1 MLIYREVQKK
11 DVPAIA
17 RIESISFSTPWT
29 KKGILDFLKQNNSIC
44 IVAEEFGKV
53 VGYVGLYYVLD
64 EANITNLA
72 VLPGYKRIGVG
83 ENLMRCLM
91 DKVKDLGV
99 RGITLEVRESNEA
112 AINLYSKLGFDSI
125 GIRKRFYEKP
135 VEDAIIMWKFK
146 L

>member
-1 MLIYREVQKK
+1 MLIYRDVQKK

-17 RIESISFSTPWT
+17 RIENISFSQPWS
-29 KKGILDFLKQNNSIC
+29 KKGITDFIKQNNSVC

-53 VGYVGLYYVLD
+53 VGYVGFYHVMD
-64 EANITNLA
+64 EGNITNLA

-83 ENLMRCLM
+83 ENLMRFLIE
-91 DKVKDLGV
+91 KVKELGV
-99 RGITLEVRESNEA
+99 KGITLEVRESNEA
-112 AINLYSKLGFDSI
+112 AINLYTKLGFDSV

>member
-11 DVPAIA
+11 DVPAIS
-17 RIESISFSTPWT
+17 RIENISFSQPWS
-29 KKGILDFLKQNNSIC
+29 KKGISDFIKQNNSIC

-53 VGYVGLYYVLD
+53 VGYVGLYHVM
-64 EANITNLA
+64 EEGNITNLA

-83 ENLMRCLM
+83 ENLMRFLI
-91 DKVKDLGV
+91 DKVKDMGIK
-99 RGITLEVRESNEA
+99 GITLEVRESNEA
-112 AINLYSKLGFDSI
+112 AINLYTKLGFDSI

>member
-1 MLIYREVQKK
+1 MLIYRDVQKK

-17 RIESISFSTPWT
+17 RIENISFSQPWS
-29 KKGILDFLKQNNSIC
+29 KKGITDFIKQNNSVC

-53 VGYVGLYYVLD
+53 VGYVGFYHVMD
-64 EANITNLA
+64 EGNITNLA

-83 ENLMRCLM
+83 ENLMRFLIE
-91 DKVKDLGV
+91 KVNELGV
-99 RGITLEVRESNEA
+99 KGITLEVRESNEA
-112 AINLYSKLGFDSI
+112 AISLYTKLGFDSV

>member
-1 MLIYREVQKK
+1 MLIYRDVQKK

-17 RIESISFSTPWT
+17 RIENISFSQPWS
-29 KKGILDFLKQNNSIC
+29 KKGITDFIKQNNSVC

-53 VGYVGLYYVLD
+53 VGYVGFYHVMD
-64 EANITNLA
+64 EGNITNLA

-83 ENLMRCLM
+83 ENLMRFLIE
-91 DKVKDLGV
+91 KVKELGV
-99 RGITLEVRESNEA
+99 KGITLEVRESNEA
-112 AINLYSKLGFDSI
+112 AISLYTKLGFDSV